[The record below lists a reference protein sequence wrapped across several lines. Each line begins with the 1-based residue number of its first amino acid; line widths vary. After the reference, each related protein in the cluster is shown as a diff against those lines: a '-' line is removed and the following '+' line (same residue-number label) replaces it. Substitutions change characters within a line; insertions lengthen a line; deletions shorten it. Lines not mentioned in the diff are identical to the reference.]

1 MYIHLVRRPGAGT
14 GPITFRE
21 FSMDRFFNPS
31 SVAVIGSSNSPFN
44 LGATISNILGYL
56 GFPGELYAVNSK
68 GEDVHGS
75 RGFRSVLDIP
85 GEVDLAIILTPARAT
100 PGVIRECGEKGIRH
114 LVIET
119 AEFSEAG
126 EGGRRLQAEIS
137 EYAREYGMRFLGP
150 NCLGTL
156 NAHNRFCCFF
166 GIIPGMYDEVF
177 DRPGAISYVIQSG
190 GVGAL
195 VIDSF
200 RKDITNVNKMVSI
213 GNKEDVD
220 EADLIEYFDGD
231 NTEVICLYLEN
242 VKNGR
247 KLLETARRVRK
258 PILVYKVGRTGEGA
272 KAAMSHTAGMA
283 NNDIIFESACRQTG
297 IVRLKSISELYTLPK
312 IFTEMPLMK
321 GRRVA
326 VFTNSGA
333 FGGITADLIVEGGLE
348 MAVFS
353 EATQE
358 RLRSTAKLFNVSNPV
373 DLGPTLG
380 KQAFIDIWDAILSSD
395 TVDGLLAVPN
405 VWQQVVVEAI
415 CELGEI
421 CRKYDKP
428 AAIYIPNAIE
438 RILAIRT
445 GYKLP
450 VFESPEE
457 AVRALTVSYE
467 HCRALGKKALEPL
480 PV

>member
-1 MYIHLVRRPGAGT
+1 
-14 GPITFRE
+14 
-21 FSMDRFFNPS
+21 MDKFFNPS
-31 SVAVIGSSNSPFN
+31 SVVVIGSSNSPFN
-44 LGATISNILGYL
+44 LGATISHILHYLGYK
-56 GFPGELYAVNSK
+56 GELYVVNSK

-75 RGFRSVLDIP
+75 RGFKSVLDIP
-85 GEVDLAIILTPARAT
+85 GEIDLAIILTPARVA
-100 PGVIRECGEKGIRH
+100 PAVIRECGVKGIRH

-126 EGGRRLQAEIS
+126 EEGKRLQEEINAC
-137 EYAREYGMRFLGP
+137 AREFGMRFLGP

-156 NAHNRFCCFF
+156 NAHNKFCCFF

-195 VIDSF
+195 IIDSF
-200 RKDITNVNKMVSI
+200 RKDVTNVNKMVSI

-220 EADLIEYFDGD
+220 EADLIDYFNGD

-247 KLLETARRVRK
+247 KLLETAKRIRK
-258 PILVYKVGRTGEGA
+258 PVLVYKVGRTGEGS

-283 NNDIIFESACRQTG
+283 NNDVIFESACSQAG

-312 IFTEMPLMK
+312 MFTGMPLMK
-321 GRRVA
+321 GKRVA

-333 FGGITADLIVEGGLE
+333 FGGITADLIVESGLE
-348 MAVFS
+348 MASFS
-353 EATQE
+353 EETKE
-358 RLRSTAKLFNVSNPV
+358 RLRATAKLFNVSNPV

-380 KQAFIDIWDAILSSD
+380 KQTFIDIWDAILSSD
-395 TVDGLLAVPN
+395 RVDGLLAVPN
-405 VWQQVVVEAI
+405 VWQKVVVEAI
-415 CELGEI
+415 CELEEI

-445 GYKLP
+445 EFNLP
-450 VFESPEE
+450 IFESPEE
-457 AVRALTVSYE
+457 ATRALTVSHQHY
-467 HCRALGKKALEPL
+467 RSLGKKVGEAL

>member
-1 MYIHLVRRPGAGT
+1 
-14 GPITFRE
+14 
-21 FSMDRFFNPS
+21 MDKFFNPS
-31 SVAVIGSSNSPFN
+31 SVVVIGSSNSPFN

-56 GFPGELYAVNSK
+56 GYKGDLYVVNSK

-75 RGFRSVLDIP
+75 RGFKSVLDIP
-85 GEVDLAIILTPARAT
+85 GEIELAVILAPARVA
-100 PGVIRECGEKGIRH
+100 PAVIKECGEKGIRH

-126 EGGRRLQAEIS
+126 EEGKRLQKEVS
-137 EYAREYGMRFLGP
+137 EYAGEYGMRFLGP
-150 NCLGTL
+150 NCLGTI
-156 NAHNRFCCFF
+156 NAHNKFCCFF

-177 DRPGAISYVIQSG
+177 DRPGSISYVIQSG

-195 VIDSF
+195 IIDSF

-220 EADLIEYFDGD
+220 EADLIEYFNGD

-247 KLLETARRVRK
+247 KLLETAKRVSK
-258 PILVYKVGRTGEGA
+258 PVLVYKVGRTGEGS

-283 NNDIIFESACRQTG
+283 NNDVIFESACRQAG

-312 IFTEMPLMK
+312 IFTSMPLMK

-333 FGGITADLIVEGGLE
+333 FGGITADLIVESGLE
-348 MAVFS
+348 MASFS
-353 EATQE
+353 EETRE

-380 KQAFIDIWDAILSSD
+380 KQTFIDIWDAILSSD
-395 TVDGLLAVPN
+395 SVDGLLAVPN
-405 VWQQVVVEAI
+405 VWQKVVVEAI

-421 CRKYDKP
+421 CKKYDKP

-438 RILAIRT
+438 RILSIRT
-445 GYKLP
+445 EFNLP
-450 VFESPEE
+450 IFESPEE
-457 AVRALTVSYE
+457 ATRALTVSYQ
-467 HCRALGKKALEPL
+467 HFRSLGKKAKEALA
-480 PV
+480 V

>member
-1 MYIHLVRRPGAGT
+1 
-14 GPITFRE
+14 
-21 FSMDRFFNPS
+21 MDKFFNPS
-31 SVAVIGSSNSPFN
+31 SVVVIGSSNSPFN
-44 LGATISNILGYL
+44 LGATISNILHYL
-56 GFPGELYAVNSK
+56 GYKGELYVVNSK

-75 RGFRSVLDIP
+75 RGFKSVLDIP
-85 GEVDLAIILTPARAT
+85 GEIDLAIILTPARVA
-100 PGVIRECGEKGIRH
+100 PAVVRECGVKGIRH

-126 EGGRRLQAEIS
+126 DEGKRLQEEIS
-137 EYAREYGMRFLGP
+137 ACAREFGMRFLGP

-156 NAHNRFCCFF
+156 NAHNKFCCFF

-195 VIDSF
+195 IIDSF

-220 EADLIEYFDGD
+220 EADLIEYFNGD

-247 KLLETARRVRK
+247 KLLETAKRIRK
-258 PILVYKVGRTGEGA
+258 PVLVYKVGRTGEGS

-283 NNDIIFESACRQTG
+283 NNDVIFESACSQAG

-312 IFTEMPLMK
+312 MFTGMPLMK
-321 GRRVA
+321 GKRVA

-333 FGGITADLIVEGGLE
+333 FGGITADLIVESGLE
-348 MAVFS
+348 MASFS
-353 EATQE
+353 EETKE
-358 RLRSTAKLFNVSNPV
+358 RLRATAKLFNVSNPV

-380 KQAFIDIWDAILSSD
+380 KQTFIDIWDAILSSD
-395 TVDGLLAVPN
+395 RVDGLLAVPN
-405 VWQQVVVEAI
+405 VWQKVVVEAI
-415 CELGEI
+415 CELEEI

-445 GYKLP
+445 EFKLP
-450 VFESPEE
+450 IFESPEE
-457 AVRALTVSYE
+457 ATRALTVSYQ
-467 HCRALGKKALEPL
+467 HYRSLGKKAGEAL